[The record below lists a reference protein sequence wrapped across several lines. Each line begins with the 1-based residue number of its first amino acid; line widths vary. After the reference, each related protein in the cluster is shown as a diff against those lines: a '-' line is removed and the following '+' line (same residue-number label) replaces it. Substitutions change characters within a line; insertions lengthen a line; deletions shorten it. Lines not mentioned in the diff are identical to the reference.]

1 VRRLAALAALS
12 CSAAASAHG
21 GDAAL
26 WLTLDKPAQ
35 HSAGIRTACAVAV
48 RPTVRLPATVVADPR
63 HELRLAAPQDGVVEP
78 QDGALPLPGE
88 AVKAGQLLA
97 WLRPVLAQP
106 ERRDLDVD
114 LSNTQ
119 RDMQLGRLQIDR
131 YGIDENQ
138 HLEIKLPTPS
148 IEIVANYRSAVARS
162 GALNQA
168 LQRPIP
174 LRAPRAGVVLRSPAA
189 GGRIAAAGELLF
201 DLDGQAGLAVAMEY
215 DDADID
221 AAAVQHADTLDRR
234 SLGLHLLGVTVDP
247 VLRSRR
253 ALYAADDEAGLA
265 VNQLLLVEAPRA
277 LPAAV
282 LLPATAVFRHGGRDW
297 VWLHP
302 QADRFMAL
310 PVRVGA
316 RDAEQLRVDGGLG
329 GGERVVTRGADF
341 LLARAEAAEQ
351 AHDDD

>member
-1 VRRLAALAALS
+1 MRRLAALAALC

-26 WLTLDKPAQ
+26 QLTLGKPAQ
-35 HSAGIRTACAVAV
+35 HGAGIRTVCAVAE
-48 RPTVRLPATVVADPR
+48 RPSVRLPATVVADPR
-63 HELRLAAPQDGVVEP
+63 RELRVAAPQDGVVEP
-78 QDGALPLPGE
+78 RDGGLPLPGQ

-119 RDMQLGRLQIDR
+119 RDIQLGRLQIDR

-162 GALNQA
+162 GALSQA

-174 LRAPRAGVVLRSPAA
+174 LLAPRAGVVLRSPAA
-189 GGRIAAAGELLF
+189 GGRITATGETLF
-201 DLDGQAGLAVAMEY
+201 DLEAAAGLAVALEY

-221 AAAVQHADTLDRR
+221 ATAVQRADTLDHHP
-234 SLGLHLLGVTVDP
+234 LALHLLGLSIDP
-247 VLRSRR
+247 LLRSRR

-265 VNQLLLVEAPRA
+265 VNQPVLVEAPRA
-277 LPAAV
+277 RAAAV
-282 LLPATAVFRHGGRDW
+282 LLPAAAVFRRGGRDW

-302 QADRFMAL
+302 QADRFVAQ
-310 PVRVGA
+310 PVQVGA
-316 RDAEQLRVDGGLG
+316 RDAEQLRVDGGLD
-329 GGERVVTRGADF
+329 GGERVVTQGAEF
-341 LLARAEAAEQ
+341 LLAAAEAAEQ
-351 AHDDD
+351 AHDED